1 MAPSPSRFYYKGNR
15 VKQLRAF
22 CNTVKHETL
31 SKAAEA
37 LYLSQPTISLQIA
50 ALERDLNTVL
60 FERRGRRMA
69 LTPEGTALY
78 ELATP
83 LIDGLET
90 LDNRFARRMG
100 DMESGELNIAAGES
114 TSLYLLP
121 RVLKRFQDENPNV
134 HIRLHNVTGK
144 DGLAMI
150 RGDEVDFAVGSLID
164 APPDVVFEPVHRY
177 SPALIMSPDHPL
189 ATLEEPTLEQISPH
203 GLILP
208 PRRLTTWRMVDRVFQ
223 EHKIPYKVAM
233 EAGGWE
239 IIKRYVADGFGIS
252 IVISICLTGKENLV
266 VRDMN
271 RYFVERDYG
280 VVVRKGKFLAPP
292 ARRFI
297 DAMHAEFRQSTDLP
311 QHG

>member
-114 TSLYLLP
+114 T
-121 RVLKRFQDENPNV
+121 
-134 HIRLHNVTGK
+134 
-144 DGLAMI
+144 
-150 RGDEVDFAVGSLID
+150 
-164 APPDVVFEPVHRY
+164 
-177 SPALIMSPDHPL
+177 
-189 ATLEEPTLEQISPH
+189 
-203 GLILP
+203 
-208 PRRLTTWRMVDRVFQ
+208 
-223 EHKIPYKVAM
+223 
-233 EAGGWE
+233 
-239 IIKRYVADGFGIS
+239 
-252 IVISICLTGKENLV
+252 
-266 VRDMN
+266 
-271 RYFVERDYG
+271 
-280 VVVRKGKFLAPP
+280 
-292 ARRFI
+292 
-297 DAMHAEFRQSTDLP
+297 
-311 QHG
+311 